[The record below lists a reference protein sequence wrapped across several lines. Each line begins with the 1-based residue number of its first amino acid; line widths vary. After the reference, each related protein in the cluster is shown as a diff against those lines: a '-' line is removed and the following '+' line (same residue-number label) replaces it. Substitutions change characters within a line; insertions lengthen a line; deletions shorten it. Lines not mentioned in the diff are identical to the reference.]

1 MAMGQ
6 GPPEKA
12 LQGLARLL
20 NEELAD
26 PKGRK
31 EFFADPH
38 RRLGELGLPA
48 EVAEFFSDLSYEEL
62 RLLART
68 SERMSQANLA
78 YELPDGGRLS
88 FL

>member
-12 LQGLARLL
+12 LQALGKLL

-31 EFFADPH
+31 QFFADPH
-38 RRLGELGLPA
+38 DRLGDLGLPA
-48 EVAEFFSDLSYEEL
+48 EVVEFFSDLSYEEL

-68 SERMSQANLA
+68 SERMSQANLT